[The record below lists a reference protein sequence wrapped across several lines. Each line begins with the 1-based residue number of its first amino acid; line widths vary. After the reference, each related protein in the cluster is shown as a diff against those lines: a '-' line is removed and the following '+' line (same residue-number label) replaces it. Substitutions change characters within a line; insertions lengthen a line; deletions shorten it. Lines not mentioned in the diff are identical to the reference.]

1 MSEQIVYIYE
11 WMAWEGF
18 FMPTLFNNS
27 VRITGCIYQNENE
40 IISKVIANTGY
51 FVFHIN
57 LTKTHNFIE
66 NRANLI
72 NILKEKGFK
81 LINEG
86 VLDTSKN
93 WLQKACIENKI
104 NSTSAKISGDPDE
117 LLIVKTNFNYAG
129 RSENKLTS
137 REKEILSLST
147 KNYSTDLNYTIASRK
162 NLPKDTWKN
171 EILVVE
177 KFINNVDNL
186 FYRAHKLFY
195 RIVLTEVID
204 ENLIRKMPDGIKTTN
219 YYFDL
224 KQDNN
229 SDENYKNF
237 ENLILQIECIC
248 KYGEIDFGAFDIV
261 KSDSSEYFII
271 DINLTPYWGFS
282 PHPAM
287 FNFLSEALSL

>member
-1 MSEQIVYIYE
+1 MSEQAVYIYE
-11 WMAWEGF
+11 WNAWEGF
-18 FMPTLFNNS
+18 FMPTLFKTS
-27 VRITGCIYQNENE
+27 VRITGCICQNENE
-40 IISKVIANTGY
+40 IISKVITNAGY

-72 NILKEKGFK
+72 NILKGKGVK
-81 LINEG
+81 LINAG

-93 WLQKACIENKI
+93 WLQIACIENNI
-104 NSTSAKISGDPDE
+104 NSTSAKINGDPDE

-137 REKEILSLST
+137 KEKKILSLST
-147 KNYSTDLNYTIASRK
+147 KDYPTDLNYTIASRK
-162 NLPKDTWKN
+162 NLPEDIWEN
-171 EILVVE
+171 ETLVVE

-186 FYRAHKLFY
+186 FYRAHKLFN
-195 RIVLTEVID
+195 RIVLTEVTD

-229 SDENYKNF
+229 SNKDYKKF
-237 ENLILQIECIC
+237 ENIILQIECIC
-248 KYGEIDFGAFDIV
+248 KYGAIDFGAFDVV
-261 KSDSSEYFII
+261 KSDNSEYFII

-282 PHPAM
+282 PHPIM
-287 FNFLSEALSL
+287 FNFLSEAISL